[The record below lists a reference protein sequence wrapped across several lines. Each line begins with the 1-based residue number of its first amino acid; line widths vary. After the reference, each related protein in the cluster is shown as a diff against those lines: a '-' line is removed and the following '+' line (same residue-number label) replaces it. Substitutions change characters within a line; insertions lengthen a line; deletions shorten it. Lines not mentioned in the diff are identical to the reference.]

1 MQRPDAR
8 VDNRE
13 HEVMSS
19 GPRTGLP
26 SFRLD
31 KRLVVVT
38 GASEGLGRAFALAF
52 AEAGARIVLS
62 SRRKE
67 KLEEVKKQIEAIGGI
82 AMVVAADVARLD
94 DIKELAAA
102 VARLDHGQGL
112 VLVNNA
118 GLGHTRPAL
127 ATTEEEWDRLMDVH
141 LKGTFFCSKEIAP
154 LMITRGY
161 GKIVNMSS
169 TWAQTSDIGKAA
181 YGAAK
186 AGISRLTAAL
196 STEWAPHGVRVNA
209 LAPTATLTDS
219 TSTSMIDNPD
229 RAERLLAHIRLGR
242 FAEPYDIV
250 GPALFLASEA
260 SDFVTGHTLFVD
272 GGWTAGSF

>member
-1 MQRPDAR
+1 MESTGR
-8 VDNRE
+8 
-13 HEVMSS
+13 S
-19 GPRTGLP
+19 GLP

-31 KRLVVVT
+31 NRLAVVT

-52 AEAGARIVLS
+52 AEAGARLVLS
-62 SRRKE
+62 SRRRD
-67 KLEEVKKQIEAIGGI
+67 KLEEVKQEIEALGG
-82 AMVVAADVARLD
+82 AADVVPADMARLD
-94 DIKELAAA
+94 DVKALAAA
-102 VARLDHGQGL
+102 VAGLDSGDGL

-127 ATTEEEWDRLMDVH
+127 ETTEEEWDRLIDVH
-141 LKGTFFCSKEIAP
+141 LKGTFFCCREIAP
-154 LMITRGY
+154 LMIAHGY
-161 GKIVNMSS
+161 GKIVNLSS

-196 STEWAPHGVRVNA
+196 STEWSPLGVRVNA
-209 LAPTATLTDS
+209 LAPTTTLTGATAS
-219 TSTSMIDNPD
+219 AMRDNPE
-229 RAERLLAHIRLGR
+229 RAQRLLSHIRLGR
-242 FAEPYDIV
+242 FAEPSDIV
-250 GPALFLASEA
+250 GPAIFLASGA

>member
-1 MQRPDAR
+1 MT
-8 VDNRE
+8 
-13 HEVMSS
+13 S
-19 GPRTGLP
+19 GPRSGLP

-31 KRLVVVT
+31 NRLAIVT

-62 SRRKE
+62 SRRRE
-67 KLEEVKKQIEAIGGI
+67 KLEEVQRQIEAIGGT
-82 AMVVAADVARLD
+82 ADVVPADMARLD
-94 DIKELAAA
+94 DIKALAAA
-102 VARLDHGQGL
+102 IGRLEHGEGL

-127 ATTEEEWDRLMDVH
+127 DTTEEEWDRLIDVH
-141 LKGTFFCSKEIAP
+141 LKGTFFCCREIAP
-154 LMITRGY
+154 LMIARGY
-161 GKIVNMSS
+161 GKIVNLSS

-209 LAPTATLTDS
+209 LAPTATLTHS
-219 TSTSMIDNPD
+219 TSSSMTNNPE
-229 RAERLLAHIRLGR
+229 RAQRMLAHIRLGR
-242 FAEPYDIV
+242 FAEPRDIV